1 MVLNLW
7 IWNNIILVGRWKCY
21 LRKTTLN
28 NPKKT
33 RVSLCHVKK
42 KLYICS
48 PKNNAKRV
56 RDAKNRQKRGF
67 DVKNINQK

>member
-1 MVLNLW
+1 MFSKQSASVFLFSSNS
-7 IWNNIILVGRWKCY
+7 RY

-56 RDAKNRQKRGF
+56 RDAKKRQKRGF

>member
-1 MVLNLW
+1 MVLNLG
-7 IWNNIILVGRWKCY
+7 IWNNIISVGRWKCY

-33 RVSLCHVKK
+33 HVSLCHVKK

-48 PKNNAKRV
+48 PKK
-56 RDAKNRQKRGF
+56 
-67 DVKNINQK
+67 